1 MKYVQPM
8 SLPPTDDD
16 REFEHSPLSGTFS
29 RDGGKVDVEIYRY
42 AGTQEPWRL
51 EVIDLSSGR
60 CTAWLAT
67 FATDQEASTP
77 SLQWSKRTAWH
88 RSPRR
93 RAPHP
98 TNLAP

>member
-67 FATDQEASTP
+67 FATDQEAFNTFAAMVEADGMASFAAST
-77 SLQWSKRTAWH
+77 STTSH
-88 RSPRR
+88 
-93 RAPHP
+93 
-98 TNLAP
+98 